1 MDDSKRKTQRMAVW
15 TITVFATVFS
25 VTMTLFWLLV
35 GPLADSPWQR
45 LWLTILAGWPIFL
58 SAGVLCAVAFFVY
71 RRFFLERKR

>member
-35 GPLADSPWQR
+35 GPLADSLLQR

-58 SAGVLCAVAFFVY
+58 STAGLCAAAFFVY
-71 RRFFLERKR
+71 CRFFPERKR